1 MMDIVDGM
9 IVVFIIILVMCVQV
23 GWRLRQKLKI
33 TDTQIQ
39 KITSQQIIPKQFQK
53 SDVCD
58 LVELLIDEK
67 SSSLSGQVLNLG
79 GV

>member
-39 KITSQQIIPKQFQK
+39 NLLFLNAIYAVLII
-53 SDVCD
+53 
-58 LVELLIDEK
+58 
-67 SSSLSGQVLNLG
+67 
-79 GV
+79 GVIASHA

>member
-1 MMDIVDGM
+1 MMDIVEGM

-39 KITSQQIIPKQFQK
+39 NLLFLNAIYVVLII
-53 SDVCD
+53 
-58 LVELLIDEK
+58 
-67 SSSLSGQVLNLG
+67 
-79 GV
+79 GVIASHA

>member
-23 GWRLRQKLKI
+23 GWRLTQKLKI

-39 KITSQQIIPKQFQK
+39 NLLFLNAIYVVLII
-53 SDVCD
+53 
-58 LVELLIDEK
+58 
-67 SSSLSGQVLNLG
+67 
-79 GV
+79 GVIASHA

>member
-1 MMDIVDGM
+1 MMDIVDCM

-39 KITSQQIIPKQFQK
+39 NLLFLNAIYVVLII
-53 SDVCD
+53 
-58 LVELLIDEK
+58 
-67 SSSLSGQVLNLG
+67 
-79 GV
+79 GVIASHA

>member
-1 MMDIVDGM
+1 MDIVDGM

-39 KITSQQIIPKQFQK
+39 NLLFLNAIYAVLII
-53 SDVCD
+53 
-58 LVELLIDEK
+58 
-67 SSSLSGQVLNLG
+67 
-79 GV
+79 GVIASHA

>member
-1 MMDIVDGM
+1 MIDIVDGM

-39 KITSQQIIPKQFQK
+39 NLLFLNAIYVVLII
-53 SDVCD
+53 
-58 LVELLIDEK
+58 
-67 SSSLSGQVLNLG
+67 
-79 GV
+79 GVIASHA